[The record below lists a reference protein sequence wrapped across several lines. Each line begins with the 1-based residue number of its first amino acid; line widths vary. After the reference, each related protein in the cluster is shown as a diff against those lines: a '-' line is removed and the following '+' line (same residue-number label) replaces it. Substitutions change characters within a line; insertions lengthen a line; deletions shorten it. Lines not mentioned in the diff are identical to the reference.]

1 MDPSDKFLITS
12 PNANFIPEI
21 IQGMVSVVL
30 RSDGKYGAVDPIQWP
45 QLFTKRYGYLSAVL
59 KPVQP
64 PHPWAPIFTPPSEQD
79 FVPHTGTIVSGFGL
93 LTPTFIAP
101 LSRLVEE
108 MSQCVADFVGPRGGE
123 EYADIRWHEVAMRHA
138 LNRLRL
144 MPATFLDQLLQVNEL
159 QRHWLMAAAYL
170 EYQRR
175 LRNLQPL
182 PGGMEGSLPLM
193 GAWSTNPS
201 EVQLLFDAGIPVWF
215 VRSAYSPCGDIRIKE
230 RTSPVPPTSLQSA
243 RFPGTD
249 AVLFHG
255 LVGESHLSS
264 MMQGGHGYLDISR
277 VPTAAVYSDSYYGTG
292 ATVREAKS
300 AARNGTSLSAVQ
312 SAQAL
317 RSVTGGIPSR
327 SRPKP
332 CKCLSSSV

>member
-1 MDPSDKFLITS
+1 M
-12 PNANFIPEI
+12 
-21 IQGMVSVVL
+21 
-30 RSDGKYGAVDPIQWP
+30 
-45 QLFTKRYGYLSAVL
+45 
-59 KPVQP
+59 
-64 PHPWAPIFTPPSEQD
+64 
-79 FVPHTGTIVSGFGL
+79 
-93 LTPTFIAP
+93 
-101 LSRLVEE
+101 
-108 MSQCVADFVGPRGGE
+108 
-123 EYADIRWHEVAMRHA
+123 
-138 LNRLRL
+138 
-144 MPATFLDQLLQVNEL
+144 
-159 QRHWLMAAAYL
+159 
-170 EYQRR
+170 
-175 LRNLQPL
+175 
-182 PGGMEGSLPLM
+182 PLM

-312 SAQAL
+312 SAPAL
-317 RSVTGGIPSR
+317 RSVTGGLPSR

-332 CKCLSSSV
+332 CKCMSSSVCQLWPSSNRFRRSDSDTLTSSIPNPRPGQVPTVQT